1 MARRSVQW
9 YLHKVLRISGYVFFF
24 VIVLMVMSGLAMT
37 GHYGFD
43 RLFSPDTAWTI
54 HSTLKWPIIG
64 LFLIH
69 GIVAWY
75 LSFRRWGWVK

>member
-9 YLHKVLRISGYVFFF
+9 YLYKVLRISGYVFFF
-24 VIVLMVMSGLAMT
+24 VAVLMIMSGLAMT
-37 GHYGFD
+37 GRYGFD
-43 RLFSPDTAWTI
+43 KLFSAETGWKI
-54 HSTLKWPIIG
+54 HSTLKWPVIG
-64 LFLIH
+64 LVLVH